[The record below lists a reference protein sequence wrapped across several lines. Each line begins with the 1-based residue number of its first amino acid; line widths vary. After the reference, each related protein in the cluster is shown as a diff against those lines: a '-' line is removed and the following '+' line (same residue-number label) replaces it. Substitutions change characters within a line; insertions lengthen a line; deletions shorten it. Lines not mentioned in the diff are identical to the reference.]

1 MKKIPILFVLVLGF
15 FLTACGSTPDPV
27 GSNPP
32 TVVEKSPASQV
43 LPQATGQ
50 DSSRSDSQGA
60 ITVEVNPQNLNNP
73 GETLTFEVNLTTHSI
88 ELSMNLATLATLT
101 TDNGRIVQATQ
112 WDGPRGGH
120 HVTGT
125 LSFPAIVGG
134 RPVLEGASKL
144 TLTIK
149 DLDAP
154 ERNFTWDVDR

>member
-32 TVVEKSPASQV
+32 IAVEKSQATQV
-43 LPQATGQ
+43 LPQSTVQ
-50 DSSRSDSQGA
+50 DSFRSDSQGA
-60 ITVEVNPQNLNNP
+60 ITVDVNPQNLNNP

-101 TDNGRIVQATQ
+101 TDNGRTVQATQ

-125 LSFPAIVGG
+125 LSFPTIVGG
-134 RPVLEGASKL
+134 GPLLEGASKV

-154 ERNFTWDVDR
+154 ERIFTWDVDQ